1 MKAERRVEVDTA
13 GLIDTRG
20 GSPDFTHGGLDSHEG
35 ILFRHGSQ
43 IRLQLSAASPTIRPQ
58 PKVDHRNKKY

>member
-35 ILFRHGSQ
+35 MLFRSGVALGFKIRGHG
-43 IRLQLSAASPTIRPQ
+43 
-58 PKVDHRNKKY
+58 